1 MNHYTDI
8 KVLSD
13 TETPLTVLMNHLFAK
28 LHVQLG
34 QVVEGRVGV
43 SFPQHGR
50 TLGSI
55 LRLHGDKGDLEKIIL
70 GNWRKGFLDYADFG
84 KVSPVPQTIKGYRT
98 VQRIQK
104 KSPYNKY
111 KRSVAK
117 GWMSQEEADKLIV
130 ATKRE
135 MLTLPFVQLESLS
148 TKSMMRIFIKHGS
161 LCNETTAGVFSSYGL
176 SSKSTI
182 PWF

>member
-8 KVLSD
+8 KVLAD
-13 TETPLTVLMNHLFAK
+13 TETPSTVLMNHLFAK
-28 LHVQLG
+28 VHIQLG

-43 SFPQHGR
+43 SFPEHGK

-55 LRLHGDKGDLEKIIL
+55 VRLHGDKEDLEKLITGDWIS
-70 GNWRKGFLDYADFG
+70 GFIDYADFG
-84 KVSPVPQTIKGYRT
+84 NVFPTPKTIKGYRT
-98 VQRIQK
+98 VQRVQK

-117 GWMSQEEADKLIV
+117 GWISQEEADKLIAV
-130 ATKRE
+130 TKRE
-135 MLTLPFVQLESLS
+135 MLTLPFVQIESLS
-148 TKSMMRIFIKHGS
+148 TKSMMRIFVKQGP
-161 LCNETTAGVFSSYGL
+161 LRDEATVGGFSAYGL